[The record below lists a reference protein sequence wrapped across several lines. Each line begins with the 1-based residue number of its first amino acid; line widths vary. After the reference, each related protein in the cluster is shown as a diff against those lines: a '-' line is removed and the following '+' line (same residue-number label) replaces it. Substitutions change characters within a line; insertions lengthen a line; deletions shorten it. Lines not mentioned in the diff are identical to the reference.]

1 MSLVLDESTSEG
13 INLEDAVPISDEKGL
28 AQEGYTFRLVNNG
41 SVKASYIITLDDI
54 DISQEEERMSD
65 DILKYSL
72 EKNGEKKEATL
83 ITRINDENT
92 ENEYIYYFI
101 KNTDDNNV
109 SIYASKIV
117 KEDSK
122 EIMKDLDNEDERQ
135 EAYKIFSETYKSLR
149 ESEK

>member
-1 MSLVLDESTSEG
+1 MGDKFEIEL
-13 INLEDAVPISDEKGL
+13 
-28 AQEGYTFRLVNNG
+28 
-41 SVKASYIITLDDI
+41 
-54 DISQEEERMSD
+54 
-65 DILKYSL
+65 
-72 EKNGEKKEATL
+72 KNGKKEEATL
-83 ITRINDENT
+83 ITRINAEST

-117 KEDSK
+117 KEDGK

-149 ESEK
+149 ENEK